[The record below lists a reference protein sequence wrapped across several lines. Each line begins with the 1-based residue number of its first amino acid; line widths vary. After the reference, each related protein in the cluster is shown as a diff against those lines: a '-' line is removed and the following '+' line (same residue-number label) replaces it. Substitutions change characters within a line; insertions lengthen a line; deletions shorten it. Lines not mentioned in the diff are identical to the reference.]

1 MSKQPVDKKKAAEA
15 KDKGNKFF
23 LAKQYSQAV
32 EWYTKAVQADP
43 TDSAFYSNRAAAYMG
58 ENKFDEA
65 LADSEHCVTLHPNWV
80 KGYYRKGAAL
90 VSLGRHEE
98 AVRAFKKGLEIEPTN
113 DDLREKLAEAERE
126 AKYTVKRFDEQGNAL
141 SPAQIAKEE
150 GNVFFRESKYEKAIE
165 KYSRAVQLATT
176 EDEKAVY
183 YSNRATCY
191 AQLQNHQQVVDDCT
205 ASINIKPTPKA
216 LIRRA
221 LALES
226 LEKYKQALEDMKHV
240 LTLDPSAKVASESIA
255 RLTRALNSF

>member
-1 MSKQPVDKKKAAEA
+1 MASKKKAEEA
-15 KDKGNKFF
+15 KAKGNKFF
-23 LAKQYSQAV
+23 VGKQYSQAI
-32 EWYTKAVQADP
+32 EWYTKAIGFDNTDP
-43 TDSAFYSNRAAAYMG
+43 TYYSNRCAAYMG
-58 ENKFDEA
+58 ENKFVEA

-113 DDLREKLAEAERE
+113 DDLRDKLAEAERE
-126 AKYTVKRFDEQGNAL
+126 AKFTVKRFDEQGNAL

-150 GNVFFRESKYEKAIE
+150 GNVFFRESRYEKAID

-176 EDEKAVY
+176 EEEKAVY

-205 ASINIKPTPKA
+205 ASINITPSAKA

-221 LALES
+221 LARVFGEI
-226 LEKYKQALEDMKHV
+226 QAC
-240 LTLDPSAKVASESIA
+240 P
-255 RLTRALNSF
+255 